1 MFCIYLFL
9 AVISPQEVAYM
20 LDNFQLVIDP
30 TGSTKSFFVTTLNAL
45 IIILLFNIQLLLHK
59 YNTMRQLI
67 NTIVALLLLKA
78 VIEDFLQFFAIN
90 NFYSGYS

>member
-1 MFCIYLFL
+1 
-9 AVISPQEVAYM
+9 M

-30 TGSTKSFFVTTLNAL
+30 TGNLKNFFTTTLNAL
-45 IIILLFNIQLLLHK
+45 MIILLFNIQLLLHK
-59 YNTMRQLI
+59 YNTIRQLI

-90 NFYSGYS
+90 SFYSGYS